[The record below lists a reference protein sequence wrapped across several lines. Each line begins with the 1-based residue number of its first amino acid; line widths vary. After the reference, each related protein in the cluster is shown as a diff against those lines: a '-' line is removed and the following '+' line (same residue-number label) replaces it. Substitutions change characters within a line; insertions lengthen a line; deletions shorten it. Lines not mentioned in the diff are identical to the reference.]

1 MKYSLVLIALAASA
15 FAAPALTPRDPQRGG
30 NRGNQDHANQAN
42 QAVPNAAATQVPTTQ
57 VATDPATS
65 QPAASPTAAATP
77 AASASV
83 SAGGTITDAQV
94 PDFGVTAGVPDPK
107 QAGSCLGLGGA
118 TIPCFCPPPRDEFI
132 ARLNEIVAAGN
143 AFGHPAE
150 FPTDDSTASAAARKS
165 ALIVTMQNFN
175 GTASGVGCPSKAAN
189 F

>member
-1 MKYSLVLIALAASA
+1 M
-15 FAAPALTPRDPQRGG
+15 T
-30 NRGNQDHANQAN
+30 
-42 QAVPNAAATQVPTTQ
+42 TQVPTSQ
-57 VATDPATS
+57 VATDLAAS
-65 QPAASPTAAATP
+65 QPAATP
-77 AASASV
+77 AASAAV
-83 SAGGTITDAQV
+83 STGGAGGTITDAQV

-107 QAGSCLGLGGA
+107 QPGSCLGLGGA

-132 ARLNEIVAAGN
+132 ARLNEVVAAGN

-150 FPTDDSTASAAARKS
+150 FPTDDSAASAAARKS

>member
-1 MKYSLVLIALAASA
+1 MRYSLVLIALAASA

-30 NRGNQDHANQAN
+30 NRGNQDQDNQAS
-42 QAVPNAAATQVPTTQ
+42 QAVPAAATTPVPTAQ
-57 VATDPATS
+57 VAADPATS
-65 QPAASPTAAATP
+65 QPAANSAAA
-77 AASASV
+77 ASTGGT
-83 SAGGTITDAQV
+83 GGTITDAQV

-132 ARLNEIVAAGN
+132 ARLNEVVAAGN
-143 AFGHPAE
+143 AFGHPAV
-150 FPTDDSTASAAARKS
+150 FPTDNSAASAAARKN